1 MTRSV
6 MWQLVLKDLY
16 LVRWML
22 AGSLAAGA
30 VAVATLPMGS
40 VAAYVGGVSL
50 ICVLIIFNI
59 FLVMGSVAQER
70 KDKVLLF
77 VLSLPISTTQYI
89 VAKVI
94 ANATAFLTVWLA
106 LAVAT
111 VVTIDVTAIP
121 NGLLPFWIAVLAY
134 ILGYFGV
141 LLAVALATDSTG
153 WQATTITIGNVSLN
167 FLIPYLLSRPSVI
180 AHRDSATAVW
190 TGDIL
195 AIVAIELVIGI
206 AALASAVYARSRTGD
221 FV

>member
-1 MTRSV
+1 
-6 MWQLVLKDLY
+6 
-16 LVRWML
+16 
-22 AGSLAAGA
+22 
-30 VAVATLPMGS
+30 
-40 VAAYVGGVSL
+40 
-50 ICVLIIFNI
+50 
-59 FLVMGSVAQER
+59 VMGNVAQER

-77 VLSLPISTTQYI
+77 VLSLPISTTQYV

-94 ANATAFLTVWLA
+94 ANTTAFMTVWLT

-121 NGLLPFWIAVLAY
+121 NGLLPFWGAVLAY

-141 LLAVALATDSTG
+141 LLAVALVTDSTG
-153 WQATTITIGNVSLN
+153 WQATTITVGNVSLN

-180 AHRDSATAVW
+180 AHRTSATAVW

-195 AIVAIELVIGI
+195 TIVAIELFIGI
-206 AALASAVYARSRTGD
+206 AALAAAVYARSRAGD